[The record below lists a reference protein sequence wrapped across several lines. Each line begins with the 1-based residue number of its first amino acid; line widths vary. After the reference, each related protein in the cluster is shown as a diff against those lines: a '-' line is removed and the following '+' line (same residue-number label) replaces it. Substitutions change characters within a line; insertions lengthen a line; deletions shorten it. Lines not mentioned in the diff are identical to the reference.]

1 MDLRDMA
8 PVRSVFGKRRLTN
21 PLNTTEFGFATAEE
35 AEPAEV
41 TNKSNSVYNCDV
53 NINFNFI
60 NGSWLGHG
68 HGDRGSDKQPSVH
81 DHLG

>member
-8 PVRSVFGKRRLTN
+8 PVRSVFGKRKLTN

-41 TNKSNSVYNCDV
+41 TENTTTSPQC
-53 NINFNFI
+53 
-60 NGSWLGHG
+60 H
-68 HGDRGSDKQPSVH
+68 
-81 DHLG
+81 

>member
-8 PVRSVFGKRRLTN
+8 PVRSVFGKRKLTN

-41 TNKSNSVYNCDV
+41 NIFYRYNSVT
-53 NINFNFI
+53 
-60 NGSWLGHG
+60 
-68 HGDRGSDKQPSVH
+68 
-81 DHLG
+81 

>member
-8 PVRSVFGKRRLTN
+8 PVRSVFGKRKLTN

-41 TNKSNSVYNCDV
+41 IIFLKYNSITLTSSIQCDV
-53 NINFNFI
+53 NVIHNSI
-60 NGSWLGHG
+60 G
-68 HGDRGSDKQPSVH
+68 
-81 DHLG
+81 